1 MTTYLRVLDP
11 PPPKEDVMQYRYVLP
26 KKGKMIPVCFSAIL
40 VFILYF
46 QE

>member
-1 MTTYLRVLDP
+1 MTTYLRVLDS
-11 PPPKEDVMQYRYVLP
+11 PPKEDVMQYRYVLP